1 MNLKNIPFAEM
12 IKLAEADGGYTF
24 ALNNEVAYTNHL
36 GTVAAAAQFSLAEF
50 TSGQWLLD
58 TFPDLAQQAIP
69 MLRKSSVKFKT
80 PGKGRVRAKVQMS
93 DTIAASVRKQ
103 LTEKKRAL
111 CEIEVVVVDD
121 NEQIIMAG
129 NFEWFIAL
137 N

>member
-12 IKLAEADGGYTF
+12 IKLANADGLYTF
-24 ALNNEVAYTNHL
+24 ALNDEVAYTNHL

-58 TFPDLAQQAIP
+58 TFPDLSQQAIP

-80 PGKGRVRAKVQMS
+80 PGKGRMRARVKA
-93 DTIAASVRKQ
+93 TEPNATEVRKQ
-103 LTEKKRAL
+103 LLEKKHAL
-111 CEIEVVVVDD
+111 CAIEVVVVDD
-121 NEQIIMAG
+121 NEQITMTG

>member
-1 MNLKNIPFAEM
+1 MNLKDIPFAGM
-12 IKLAEADGGYTF
+12 IRLSEAEGEYTF
-24 ALNNEVAYTNHL
+24 ALDDDIAYTNHL

-80 PGKGRVRAKVQMS
+80 PGKGRVRAKVQVS
-93 DTIAASVRKQ
+93 ETTALEVRKQ

-111 CEIEVVVVDD
+111 CEIEVVVVND
-121 NEQIIMAG
+121 EEKVIMIG
-129 NFEWFIAL
+129 IFEWFITL